1 MANIKI
7 NTEAIKN
14 MYAEVAKEIDQ
25 LDEEVR
31 AEYVGKPVEEIA
43 EPIRKKF
50 SDAGINLDI
59 TGYATAVSEG
69 KDFQFVVQ

>member
-14 MYAEVAKEIDQ
+14 MYAEVAKAIDA

-31 AEYVGKPVEEIA
+31 AEFAGRPVEEIA

-50 SDAGINLDI
+50 ADAGINLDI
-59 TGYATAVSEG
+59 TGYATAVSTGE
-69 KDFQFVVQ
+69 DFQFIVQ